1 MKVLILGGYGNFGK
15 RIAELLTR
23 QGVGVIVA
31 GRDAAKAAK
40 LAAALPAGLA
50 EPATFDVTSELPHQL
65 ERWQPGIV
73 INTCGPFQGA
83 GYGVARTCIAAGV
96 HYIDLADGRDFVA
109 GIAQLDDE
117 AKGRNVAVVSGASTV
132 PALSSAVIEHVL
144 PRFRKIHSLDYGI
157 SPGQKTERGLATTQ
171 AILGYVG
178 RRLRPC
184 AGFQVRYGWQDLHVR
199 AYPDIGRR
207 WMSNCEI
214 PDLDLLPAKYGVQ
227 KIRFSAGMELSVVHL
242 GLWLLSWAV
251 RLKFPFDLPTY
262 APALLETSLWFDR
275 FGSADGGMHMIV
287 EGENHAGQRAVV
299 NWFIIARSGDG
310 PYIPAVPAVVLV
322 KKFVAGRRPAPGAVP
337 CVGLITLQDYLDEL
351 HGFDVNTYE
360 FTDH

>member
-1 MKVLILGGYGNFGK
+1 MSVFGK
-15 RIAELLTR
+15 KPSNEVEKPEVQSPPVQMSDFSVRADRAAEH
-23 QGVGVIVA
+23 
-31 GRDAAKAAK
+31 AKYVRAYA
-40 LAAALPAGLA
+40 LPGYRMHGDRLRNAQADIAALPVRGSLL
-50 EPATFDVTSELPHQL
+50 DVGCGRGELL
-65 ERWQPGIV
+65 DYARERGF
-73 INTCGPFQGA
+73 GPVMG
-83 GYGVARTCIAAGV
+83 T
-96 HYIDLADGRDFVA
+96 
-109 GIAQLDDE
+109 E
-117 AKGRNVAVVSGASTV
+117 TV
-132 PALSSAVIEHVL
+132 PALINPARGVRFAEGHDLPFADQSVDVVICNDVIEHVL

-184 AGFQVRYGWQDLHVR
+184 AGFQIRYGWQDLHVQ

-214 PDLDLLPAKYGVQ
+214 PDLDLLPAKYGVE